1 MKKSIIL
8 LICSLMLQPCE
19 AREKEIKN
27 PNFGG
32 IPIVSLSYFSEISYE
47 DAMNKYAKLKP
58 DNYVMESVQ
67 YFKQGR
73 SYIVKIKMR
82 KI

>member
-8 LICSLMLQPCE
+8 LICSLMLQPCL
-19 AREKEIKN
+19 AREKEVKN

-32 IPIVSLSYFSEISYE
+32 TPVLSLCYHSDISYE
-47 DAMNKYAKLKP
+47 AAMNKCARFKP
-58 DNYVMESVQ
+58 EGYVIESIE
-67 YFKQGR
+67 YLRASGNF
-73 SYIVKIKMR
+73 IVKVKMR

>member
-1 MKKSIIL
+1 MKNTMVS
-8 LICSLMLQPCE
+8 LICLLFAQFCD

-32 IPIVSLSYFSEISYE
+32 IPILSLCYNSDLSYEE
-47 DAMNKYAKLKP
+47 AMNKCARLKP
-58 DNYVMESVQ
+58 DGYVIESIQ
-67 YFKQGR
+67 YFKVGR
-73 SYIVKIKMR
+73 DFIVKVKMK

>member
-8 LICSLMLQPCE
+8 LICSLMLQPCL
-19 AREKEIKN
+19 AREKEVKN

-32 IPIVSLSYFSEISYE
+32 TPVLSLCYYSDFSYE
-47 DAMNKYAKLKP
+47 DAMNKCARLKP
-58 DNYVMESVQ
+58 EGYVIESIQ
-67 YFKQGR
+67 YFRVSGNF
-73 SYIVKIKMR
+73 IVKIKMR